1 LSAADNRKL
10 VEDFY
15 AAGGPVADP
24 DQFGR
29 WFSPRYVSHSAP
41 EGAERGMS
49 HAESLRAFLDRTF
62 SDVSYEL
69 LRVVADDELA
79 AVHAV
84 MHATHTGDGLGGV
97 KPTGKRVSAEQMH
110 FVRFEDGKIVEHW
123 AVRDDAGL
131 LRQLGS

>member
-1 LSAADNRKL
+1 MSAAEHRKL

-15 AAGGPVADP
+15 AAGGPLVERKEL
-24 DQFGR
+24 GR
-29 WFSPRYVSHSAP
+29 FFSPSYVSHAAP
-41 EGAERGMS
+41 PGAERGMS
-49 HAESLRAFLDRTF
+49 HADSLRAFLERTF

-69 LRVVADDELA
+69 LHVVADGDLA

-84 MHATHTGDGLGGV
+84 MHATHTGEGLGV
-97 KPTGKRVSAEQMH
+97 KPTGRRISAEQMH

-131 LRQLGS
+131 LRQLA